1 MASEMTS
8 RQRLKTVLA
17 HQIPDRVPLGEFGV
31 VYWPETLKR
40 WENEGAP
47 ENLTEYYGLDRIE
60 VFGFDSYLQLPTEVL
75 ESNDKWRI
83 YRDCNGVT
91 VKEWTGGSEYSPPSR
106 IDSLIK
112 NWDEWLKYKGN
123 LKVDPAR
130 IAPEMMQA
138 YHTYHADDKFVAI
151 SPIEPMWFLIEVI
164 NSFETGLPL
173 LMDEPELSMD
183 IMSTFTDFTIGMC
196 QLCVDQGAKFDGLW
210 FFSDL
215 CYKNGMLFSPKC
227 YREMLLPLHLKFREW
242 CDSQGIPML
251 LHCDGD
257 VREFIPL
264 LIEAGFDAIQPL
276 EARCGND
283 VRELKKIHGNDIVFF
298 GNISA
303 DVLSNGTDAEV
314 EEEVRTKV
322 LAAKE
327 GGGYIYHIDH
337 SVPPTISFECYS
349 KVIDLV
355 KKYGNY
361 D

>member
-1 MASEMTS
+1 MTS
-8 RQRLKTVLA
+8 RERLKTVLA
-17 HQIPDRVPLGEFGV
+17 HRQPDRVPLGEFSV

-40 WENEGAP
+40 WEKEGAP
-47 ENLTEYYGLDRIE
+47 ADLTSYFGLDRIE
-60 VFGFDSYLQLPTEVL
+60 VFGFDPSMHLPVEIFETNE
-75 ESNDKWRI
+75 KWRI
-83 YRDCNGVT
+83 YRESNGVT
-91 VKEWTGGSEYSPPSR
+91 VKEWTDTSEYSPPSR

-123 LKVDPAR
+123 LTVDPAR
-130 IAPEMMQA
+130 IGPEMMEA
-138 YHTYHADDKFVAI
+138 YHSYRADDKFVAI

-173 LMDEPELSMD
+173 LVEEPELAMD
-183 IMSTFTDFTIGMC
+183 IMTTFTDFTIGMC
-196 QLCVDQGAKFDGLW
+196 QLSVDQGAVFDGLW

-215 CYKNGMLFSPKC
+215 CYKNGMLFSPRC
-227 YREMLLPLHLKFREW
+227 YREMLLPLHRRFKEW
-242 CDSQGIPML
+242 CDGQGIPML

-283 VRELKKIHGNDIVFF
+283 VRELKRIYGNGIVFF

-303 DVLSNGTDAEV
+303 DVLANGTDDEV

-322 LAAKE
+322 LAAKQ

-337 SVPPTISFECYS
+337 SVPPTISFERYS
-349 KVIDLV
+349 RVIELV
-355 KKYGNY
+355 KQYGGY